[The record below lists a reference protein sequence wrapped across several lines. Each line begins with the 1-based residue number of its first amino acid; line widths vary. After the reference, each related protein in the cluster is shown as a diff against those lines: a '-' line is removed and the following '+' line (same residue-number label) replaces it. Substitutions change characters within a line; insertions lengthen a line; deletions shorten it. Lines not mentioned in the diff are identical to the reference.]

1 MKLFKSG
8 LSIIMIAVLMQS
20 VILAQDSLEV
30 SKQKAKEVIEK
41 YLNSIGGRD
50 ALAKVE
56 DRTTIMRGT
65 AMGQSITMI
74 VKQKAPNKF
83 RQEMKAG
90 AMEQVVIFDGEKGS
104 MTAMNQK
111 IEIKDKELESIKI
124 EANME
129 FMLDPESY
137 GIKLFYEGT
146 EKIDGKD
153 ADKIKMVLPS
163 GLRWF
168 AYFDSE
174 SGTKLKEEKEM
185 QTQMGLMN
193 QTLSFSDYKEVD
205 GVKYPYKIVQSIAG
219 QTIEVTVSSIKV
231 NKGLA
236 DDIFVIAEWLKENI
250 LR

>member
-1 MKLFKSG
+1 MKLVG
-8 LSIIMIAVLMQS
+8 HLVLSILFVFVLIQTTF
-20 VILAQDSLEV
+20 AQDSLDV

-74 VKQKAPNKF
+74 VKQKAPNKI
-83 RQEMKAG
+83 RQEIKAG
-90 AMEQVVIFDGEKGS
+90 AMEQVVIFDGQKGS

-111 IEIKDKELESIKI
+111 MEVKDKELEALKI

-129 FMLDPESY
+129 FMLDPENY

-146 EKIDGKD
+146 EKVDGKD

-174 SGTKLKEEKEM
+174 TGTKLKEEKEL

-193 QTLSFSDYKEVD
+193 QTLTFSDYKEIE
-205 GVKYPYKIVQSIAG
+205 GVKYPHKIVQSVAG
-219 QTIEVTVSSIKV
+219 QTIDVTVSSIKV
-231 NKGLA
+231 NKGLL
-236 DDIFVIAEWLKENI
+236 DDIFVIAE
-250 LR
+250 

>member
-1 MKLFKSG
+1 MKLVG
-8 LSIIMIAVLMQS
+8 HLVLSILFVFALIQTTF
-20 VILAQDSLEV
+20 AQDSLDV

-50 ALAKVE
+50 AIAKVE

-74 VKQKAPNKF
+74 VKQKAPNKI
-83 RQEMKAG
+83 RQEIKAG
-90 AMEQVVIFDGEKGS
+90 AMEQVVIFDGQKGS

-111 IEIKDKELESIKI
+111 MEVKDKELEALKI

-129 FMLDPESY
+129 FMLDPENY

-146 EKIDGKD
+146 EKVDGKD

-174 SGTKLKEEKEM
+174 TGTKLKEEKEL

-193 QTLSFSDYKEVD
+193 QTLTFSDYKEIE
-205 GVKYPYKIVQSIAG
+205 GVKYPHKIVLSVAG
-219 QTIEVTVSSIKV
+219 QTIDVTVSSIKV
-231 NKGLA
+231 NKGLL
-236 DDIFVIAEWLKENI
+236 DDIFVIAE
-250 LR
+250 

>member
-1 MKLFKSG
+1 MKQVSHLV
-8 LSIIMIAVLMQS
+8 LSILFVFVLIQTTF
-20 VILAQDSLEV
+20 AQDSLDV

-74 VKQKAPNKF
+74 VKQKAPNKI
-83 RQEMKAG
+83 RQEIKAG
-90 AMEQVVIFDGEKGS
+90 AMEQVVIFDGQKGS

-111 IEIKDKELESIKI
+111 MEVKDKELEALKI

-129 FMLDPESY
+129 FMLDPENY
-137 GIKLFYEGT
+137 GIKLFYEGA
-146 EKIDGKD
+146 EKVDGKD

-174 SGTKLKEEKEM
+174 TGTKLKEEKEL

-193 QTLSFSDYKEVD
+193 QTLTFSDYKEIE
-205 GVKYPYKIVQSIAG
+205 GVKYPHKIVQSVAG
-219 QTIEVTVSSIKV
+219 QTIDVTVSSIKV
-231 NKGLA
+231 NKGLL
-236 DDIFVIAEWLKENI
+236 DDIFVIAE
-250 LR
+250 

>member
-1 MKLFKSG
+1 MKQLSHFVLSVLFVF
-8 LSIIMIAVLMQS
+8 LLIQTTF
-20 VILAQDSLEV
+20 AQDSLEV

-74 VKQKAPNKF
+74 VKQKAPNKI
-83 RQEMKAG
+83 RQEIKAG
-90 AMEQVVIFDGEKGS
+90 AMEQVVIFDGQKGS

-111 IEIKDKELESIKI
+111 MEVKDKELEALKI
-124 EANME
+124 EANMD
-129 FMLDPESY
+129 FMLDPENY

-146 EKIDGKD
+146 EKVDGKD

-174 SGTKLKEEKEM
+174 TGTKLKEEKEK

-193 QTLSFSDYKEVD
+193 IAYTFADYKEVD
-205 GVKYPYKIVQSIAG
+205 GVKYPHKIVQSVAG
-219 QTIEVTVSSIKV
+219 QTIDVTVSSIKI
-231 NKGLA
+231 NKNLS
-236 DDIFVIAEWLKENI
+236 DDIFVIAE
-250 LR
+250 

>member
-1 MKLFKSG
+1 MKQLSHFVLSVLFVF
-8 LSIIMIAVLMQS
+8 LLIQTTF
-20 VILAQDSLEV
+20 AQDSVEV

-74 VKQKAPNKF
+74 VKQKAPNKM
-83 RQEMKAG
+83 RQEVKAG
-90 AMEQVVIFDGEKGS
+90 AMEQVMIFDGQKGS

-111 IEIKDKELESIKI
+111 MEVKDKELEALKI
-124 EANME
+124 EANMD
-129 FMLDPESY
+129 FMLDPENY

-146 EKIDGKD
+146 EKVDEKD

-174 SGTKLKEEKEM
+174 TGTKLKEEKEK

-193 QTLSFSDYKEVD
+193 IAYTFADYKEVD
-205 GVKYPYKIVQSIAG
+205 GVKYPHKIVQSVAG
-219 QTIEVTVSSIKV
+219 QTIDVTVSSIKV
-231 NKGLA
+231 NKGLL
-236 DDIFVIAEWLKENI
+236 DDIFVIAE
-250 LR
+250 

>member
-1 MKLFKSG
+1 MKQVSHLV
-8 LSIIMIAVLMQS
+8 LSILFVFALIQTTF
-20 VILAQDSLEV
+20 AQDSLDV

-74 VKQKAPNKF
+74 VKQKAPNKI
-83 RQEMKAG
+83 RQEIKAG
-90 AMEQVVIFDGEKGS
+90 AMEQVVIFDGQKGS

-111 IEIKDKELESIKI
+111 MEVKDKELEALKI

-129 FMLDPESY
+129 FMLDPENY

-146 EKIDGKD
+146 EKVDGKD
-153 ADKIKMVLPS
+153 ADKIKMVLSS

-174 SGTKLKEEKEM
+174 TGTKLKEEKEL

-193 QTLSFSDYKEVD
+193 QTLTFSEYKEIE
-205 GVKYPYKIVQSIAG
+205 GVKYPHKIVQSVAG
-219 QTIEVTVSSIKV
+219 QTIDVTVSSIKV
-231 NKGLA
+231 NKGLL
-236 DDIFVIAEWLKENI
+236 DDIFVIAE
-250 LR
+250 

>member
-1 MKLFKSG
+1 MKQLSHLVLSLLFVF
-8 LSIIMIAVLMQS
+8 VLIQTAF
-20 VILAQDSLEV
+20 AQDSLEV

-74 VKQKAPNKF
+74 VKQKAPNKM
-83 RQEMKAG
+83 RQEVKAG

-111 IEIKDKELESIKI
+111 MEVKDKELEALKI
-124 EANME
+124 EANMD

-146 EKIDGKD
+146 EKVDGKD

-174 SGTKLKEEKEM
+174 TGTKLKEEKEL

-193 QTLSFSDYKEVD
+193 QTLTFSDYKEIES
-205 GVKYPYKIVQSIAG
+205 VKYPHKIVQSVAG
-219 QTIEVTVSSIKV
+219 QTIDVTVSSIKV
-231 NKGLA
+231 NKGLL
-236 DDIFVIAEWLKENI
+236 DDIFVIAE
-250 LR
+250 

>member
-1 MKLFKSG
+1 MKQLSHLVLSVLFVF
-8 LSIIMIAVLMQS
+8 LLIQTTF
-20 VILAQDSLEV
+20 AQDSVEV

-74 VKQKAPNKF
+74 VKQKAPNKM
-83 RQEMKAG
+83 RQEVKAG
-90 AMEQVVIFDGEKGS
+90 AMEQVMIFDGQKGS

-111 IEIKDKELESIKI
+111 MEVKDKELEALKI
-124 EANME
+124 EANMD
-129 FMLDPESY
+129 FMLDPENY

-146 EKIDGKD
+146 EKVDGKD

-174 SGTKLKEEKEM
+174 TGTKLKEEKEK

-193 QTLSFSDYKEVD
+193 IAYTFADYKEVD
-205 GVKYPYKIVQSIAG
+205 GVKYPHKIVQSVAG
-219 QTIEVTVSSIKV
+219 QTIDVTVSSIKV
-231 NKGLA
+231 NKGLL
-236 DDIFVIAEWLKENI
+236 DDIFVIAE
-250 LR
+250 

>member
-1 MKLFKSG
+1 MKQVSHLV
-8 LSIIMIAVLMQS
+8 LSILFVFVLIQTTF
-20 VILAQDSLEV
+20 AQDSLDV

-74 VKQKAPNKF
+74 VKQKAPNKI
-83 RQEMKAG
+83 RQEIKAG
-90 AMEQVVIFDGEKGS
+90 AMEQVVIFDGQKGS

-111 IEIKDKELESIKI
+111 MEVKDKELEALKI

-129 FMLDPESY
+129 FMLDPENY

-146 EKIDGKD
+146 EKVDGKD

-174 SGTKLKEEKEM
+174 TGTKLKEEKEL

-193 QTLSFSDYKEVD
+193 QTLTFSDYKEIE
-205 GVKYPYKIVQSIAG
+205 GVKYPHKIVQSVAG
-219 QTIEVTVSSIKV
+219 QTIDVTVSSIKV
-231 NKGLA
+231 NKGLL
-236 DDIFVIAEWLKENI
+236 DDIFVIAE
-250 LR
+250 

>member
-1 MKLFKSG
+1 MKQLSHFVLSVLFVF
-8 LSIIMIAVLMQS
+8 LLIQTTF
-20 VILAQDSLEV
+20 AQDSLEV

-74 VKQKAPNKF
+74 VKQKAPNKI
-83 RQEMKAG
+83 RQEIKAG
-90 AMEQVVIFDGEKGS
+90 AMEQVVIFDGQKGS

-111 IEIKDKELESIKI
+111 MEVKDKELEALKI
-124 EANME
+124 EANMD
-129 FMLDPESY
+129 FMLDPENY

-146 EKIDGKD
+146 EKVDGKD

-174 SGTKLKEEKEM
+174 TGTKLKEEKEK

-193 QTLSFSDYKEVD
+193 IAYTFADYKEVD
-205 GVKYPYKIVQSIAG
+205 GVKYPHKIVQSVAG
-219 QTIEVTVSSIKV
+219 QTIDVTVSSIKV
-231 NKGLA
+231 NKGLL
-236 DDIFVIAEWLKENI
+236 DDIFVIAE
-250 LR
+250 

>member
-1 MKLFKSG
+1 MKQLSHFVLSVLFVF
-8 LSIIMIAVLMQS
+8 LLIQTTF
-20 VILAQDSLEV
+20 AQDSVEV

-74 VKQKAPNKF
+74 VKQKAPNKM
-83 RQEMKAG
+83 RQEVKAG
-90 AMEQVVIFDGEKGS
+90 AMEQVMIFDGQKGS

-111 IEIKDKELESIKI
+111 MEVKDKELEALKI
-124 EANME
+124 EANMD

-146 EKIDGKD
+146 EKVDEKD

-174 SGTKLKEEKEM
+174 TGTKLKEEKEL

-193 QTLSFSDYKEVD
+193 QTLTFSDYKEIES
-205 GVKYPYKIVQSIAG
+205 VKYPHKIVQSVAG
-219 QTIEVTVSSIKV
+219 QTIDVTVSSIKV
-231 NKGLA
+231 NKGLL
-236 DDIFVIAEWLKENI
+236 DDIFVIAE
-250 LR
+250 

>member
-1 MKLFKSG
+1 MKQLNHLV
-8 LSIIMIAVLMQS
+8 LSILFVFVSIQTTF
-20 VILAQDSLEV
+20 AQDSLEA

-74 VKQKAPNKF
+74 VKQKAPNKM
-83 RQEMKAG
+83 RQEIKAG
-90 AMEQVVIFDGEKGS
+90 AMEQLVIFDGEKGFMS
-104 MTAMNQK
+104 AMNQK
-111 IEIKDKELESIKI
+111 IEVKDKELEALKI
-124 EANME
+124 EANML
-129 FMLDPESY
+129 FMLDPEKN

-146 EKIDGKD
+146 EKVDGKE

-174 SGTKLKEEKEM
+174 TGTKLKEDQEH
-185 QTQMGLMN
+185 QSQMGLIN
-193 QTLSFSDYKEVD
+193 QKLTFSDFREIE
-205 GVKYPYKIVQSIAG
+205 GVKYPFKIVQSVSG
-219 QTIEVTVSSIKV
+219 QTIDVTVSSIKV
-231 NKGLA
+231 NKGLS
-236 DDIFVIAEWLKENI
+236 DDVFLIAE
-250 LR
+250 